1 MVEGFINGVNS
12 RMRQRQERQKLATVS
27 ARIDSYEAVEGS
39 SEEVEKV
46 KLSPPPSS
54 SSSWTK
60 SKPPVVDTSRSNL
73 LSLSLCR
80 VVPPSDP
87 EGLQPLRPD
96 GPHAGNVGGGDPT
109 AAPGGG
115 AEDEGGQ
122 GQPGKSD

>member
-1 MVEGFINGVNS
+1 MVEGFINSVNS

-46 KLSPPPSS
+46 KLSPPPPP

-73 LSLSLCR
+73 LSLCR

-96 GPHAGNVGGGDPT
+96 GSHAGNVGGGDPT

>member
-1 MVEGFINGVNS
+1 MVEGFINSVNS

-46 KLSPPPSS
+46 KLSPP

-60 SKPPVVDTSRSNL
+60 SKPPVVATSRGPTF
-73 LSLSLCR
+73 SLSLWR

-96 GPHAGNVGGGDPT
+96 GSHAGNVGGGDPT

>member
-1 MVEGFINGVNS
+1 MHFVHFLCFSLLQVAMVEGFINSVNS

-46 KLSPPPSS
+46 KLSPSSS

-73 LSLSLCR
+73 LSLSLSR
-80 VVPPSDP
+80 RPSI
-87 EGLQPLRPD
+87 R
-96 GPHAGNVGGGDPT
+96 
-109 AAPGGG
+109 
-115 AEDEGGQ
+115 
-122 GQPGKSD
+122 S